1 MNEYQLGIVKKSSCP
16 YRMVIVSSYDGH
28 HTEEEEEEEKWKS
41 IKRFQLKLSDFP
53 SL

>member
-28 HTEEEEEEEKWKS
+28 HTEEEEEANGKGLK
-41 IKRFQLKLSDFP
+41 KFQLKLSDFP